1 MREKKV
7 LLIDDEETI
16 LDTYSFLLNREG
28 YVVVTSTNADK
39 ALEQLHQQPFDIV
52 ITDLTMKSKNGHTL
66 LEDIRD
72 TFPLIPVIV
81 LTDNLC
87 SIVRRFTITMG
98 AYALL
103 EKPCSYEMLILSIRK
118 SFNALI
124 HY

>member
-7 LLIDDEETI
+7 LLIGDEETI

-28 YVVVTSTNADK
+28 YFVATSTNADK
-39 ALEQLHQQPFDIV
+39 ALEKLHQQPFDIV

-81 LTDNLC
+81 LADNLS
-87 SIVRRFTITMG
+87 SIVRKFTITMG

-103 EKPCSYEMLILSIRK
+103 EKPCSYEMLVSSIRK
-118 SFNALI
+118 SFKALI